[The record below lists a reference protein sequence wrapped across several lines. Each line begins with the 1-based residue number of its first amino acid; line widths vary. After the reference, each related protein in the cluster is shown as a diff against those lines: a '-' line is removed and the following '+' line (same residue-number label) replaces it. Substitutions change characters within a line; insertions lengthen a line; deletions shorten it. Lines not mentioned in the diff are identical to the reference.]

1 MIKKLNIIL
10 ILFSFC
16 FLAKAQSFIT
26 QFKEKPFNWGG
37 KIGVNAAIPVV
48 NSITINDIEMENVRQ
63 QYKVGYQASLFAR
76 LNIQHF
82 YIQPAFTWQY
92 TQGDIRFTIPQ
103 QINPNPLPNEQIYQ
117 NSTSPNKITYKAA
130 TLDIPVMIG
139 YYIIKEG
146 PFALSLMAG
155 PSFKYNYKTHYNTN
169 LVDQAREFEDDN
181 TPFRL
186 GLATGVSVNIWR
198 LFLDFN
204 YEFGLNE
211 VISDFHEIGNTNTT
225 AEGKLR
231 IDKRTNI
238 MSFSLGFFF

>member
-103 QINPNPLPNEQIYQ
+103 QINPNPLPNKQIYQ

-130 TLDIPVMIG
+130 TLYIPRSVSSSTRYVI
-139 YYIIKEG
+139 
-146 PFALSLMAG
+146 A
-155 PSFKYNYKTHYNTN
+155 PS
-169 LVDQAREFEDDN
+169 A
-181 TPFRL
+181 P
-186 GLATGVSVNIWR
+186 
-198 LFLDFN
+198 
-204 YEFGLNE
+204 
-211 VISDFHEIGNTNTT
+211 
-225 AEGKLR
+225 
-231 IDKRTNI
+231 KRSTV
-238 MSFSLGFFF
+238 